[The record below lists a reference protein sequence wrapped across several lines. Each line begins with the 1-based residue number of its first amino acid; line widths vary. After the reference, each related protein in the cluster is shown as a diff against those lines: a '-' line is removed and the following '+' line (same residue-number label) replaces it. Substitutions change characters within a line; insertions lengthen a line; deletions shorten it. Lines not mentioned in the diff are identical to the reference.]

1 MQYAKHR
8 FYGRVKPSYEQRK
21 REMQRLY
28 QEDSPERAGSNW
40 SVIQCYHRAGLTLQD
55 TAEILNLTEAQVEF
69 ALDIIQQNAQ

>member
-8 FYGRVKPSYEQRK
+8 FYGRVKPPYEQRK
-21 REMQRLY
+21 REMQRFY
-28 QEDSPERAGSNW
+28 DENPDARNGSNW

-55 TAEILNLTEAQVEF
+55 TAEVLQMTPEQVEF